1 MSRAL
6 PALAWIAIAALL
18 PATAAAAESPLQSRV
33 TFESA
38 KIGPKGLA
46 VAPPSAPREVVRMIA
61 AGNAIARKPYK
72 YGGGHGIWR
81 DSGYDCSG
89 SVSYALH
96 GAGLIDVALDSSG
109 LEAFGRPGR
118 GRWVTVF
125 GNPGHAYLVVAGL
138 RFDTSS
144 SNQTG
149 NRWTTQMRSSAGY
162 VVRHPE
168 GL

>member
-6 PALAWIAIAALL
+6 PALACIAIAAAF
-18 PATAAAAESPLQSRV
+18 PATAGAAVAPIESRV
-33 TFESA
+33 TFQGA
-38 KIGPKGLA
+38 TIRPDGLA
-46 VAPPSAPREVVRMIA
+46 VAPSSAPREVVRMIA

-72 YGGGHGIWR
+72 YGGGHGVWR

-89 SVSYALH
+89 SVSYLLH
-96 GAGLIDVALDSSG
+96 GAGLLDVALDSSG
-109 LEAFGRPGR
+109 LAGFGRPGR

-125 GNPGHAYLVVAGL
+125 GNPGHAYLLVAGL

-149 NRWTTQMRSSAGY
+149 NRWTRQMRSPDGY
-162 VVRHPE
+162 VVRHPA